1 MPQGVGV
8 LPYGRG
14 MVQELSREQARRIAV
29 RAQLLDAPR
38 PTDLLELIRHLT
50 FLQVDLTAAVAPS
63 ADLVCW
69 SRLGSSYR
77 PEDLDALL
85 DERAVVE
92 LRGMLRPAED
102 IALFRADMEQ
112 WPGREPL
119 TDWQMDLEEW
129 VTANDACRLDILEIL
144 RSEGP
149 MAAQDLPDTCVVPWR
164 STGWTNHKNVV
175 RLLDFMEQRGEVAV
189 SARHGRGRLW
199 DLAERVHLDIDTVP
213 ADEACG
219 IRNRRRLA
227 ALGIARPSGLD
238 CAPGATAG
246 DVGEPAVVEG
256 VRGRWLVDPLQLE
269 RLGEPFRG
277 RTALLSPL
285 DRLVFDR
292 KRLAEVFEFDYQLEM
307 YKPAATRRWG
317 YWTLPVLYGDRL
329 VGKLDATAD
338 HAAGLLRVHAVHEDE
353 PFARPITKAVDRE
366 IRDLASWLD
375 LGVGPA

>member
-1 MPQGVGV
+1 
-8 LPYGRG
+8 

-29 RAQLLDAPR
+29 RAQLLDAPG
-38 PTDLLELIRHLT
+38 PTDLLEVIRHLT

-85 DERAVVE
+85 DDRSVVE
-92 LRGMLRPAED
+92 LRGLLRPAED

-189 SARHGRGRLW
+189 SAREGRGRLW
-199 DLAERVHLDIDTVP
+199 DLAERVHLDIHHDIDTVP

-238 CAPGATAG
+238 CTAGATAG

-256 VRGRWLVDPLQLE
+256 VRGRWLVDPVQLE

-307 YKPAATRRWG
+307 YKPVAKRRWG
-317 YWTLPVLYGDRL
+317 YFALPILHGDRL

-353 PFARPITKAVDRE
+353 PFTRPITKAVHRE

-375 LGVGPA
+375 LRVGSARESIDSQS

>member
-1 MPQGVGV
+1 
-8 LPYGRG
+8 

-38 PTDLLELIRHLT
+38 PTNLLELIRRLT

-63 ADLVCW
+63 ADFVCC

-85 DERAVVE
+85 DERSVVE

-189 SARHGRGRLW
+189 SSREGRGRLW

-213 ADEACG
+213 ADEARG
-219 IRNRRRLA
+219 IRSRRLLE
-227 ALGIARPSGLD
+227 ALGIARANVLD
-238 CAPGATAG
+238 LPDPATDG
-246 DVGEPAVVEG
+246 GPCGVPAVVTG
-256 VRGRWLVDPLQLE
+256 VRGRWRVDPAQLA
-269 RLGEPFRG
+269 RLDEPFRG
-277 RTALLSPL
+277 RAALLSPL

-292 KRLAEVFEFDYQLEM
+292 KRLSEVFEFDYQLEM
-307 YKPAATRRWG
+307 YKPAAKRRWG
-317 YWTLPVLYGDRL
+317 YWALPVLYGDRL
-329 VGKLDATAD
+329 VGKLDVTAD

-353 PFARPITKAVDRE
+353 PFTSPMTKAVDRE
-366 IRDLASWLD
+366 IRDLANWLD
-375 LGVGPA
+375 LGVDPARATIDSES